1 MMNTESVMEF
11 LSGVSLL
18 QRLPKSSLFNI
29 AQLVTPQHFGSG
41 EHVVREGDAGDGIYF
56 ILEGEAEVS
65 SVNDVDD
72 NRPEFILKRHDYFG
86 CGTEASSVQA
96 DVIALTK
103 LTCLVLP
110 REHSNLLQTRSIWN
124 ADQASEACPVE
135 KILHLEPVEV
145 NLFTGITV
153 PDTPSFGKVFGG
165 QFIGQALAAASKTVD
180 CLKIVHSL
188 HAYFILIGDLDI
200 PIVYQVDRVRDGKSF
215 ATRRVEAIQKGRVV
229 FSLLASFQKD
239 EQSFDHQLPTM
250 PSSLPD
256 PETLFSMEELRDR
269 RLTDPRLPKTYRT
282 KVASKEFV
290 PWPIDIRFCEPNTGT
305 NMTKSPPRLRFW
317 FRAKGN
323 LSDDQ
328 ALHRCVLAYVSDLI
342 FLQVS
347 FNPHR
352 RQGLRMA
359 SISLDHALWFH
370 RPCKAD
376 DWILFN
382 IESPTAYNG
391 RGFVSG
397 QMFDRK
403 GQLIASVYQEGVF
416 RKKPDPPNVSKL

>member
-1 MMNTESVMEF
+1 MNTESVMEF

-18 QRLPKSSLFNI
+18 QSLPRSSLLKI
-29 AQLVTPQHFGSG
+29 ALLVTPLYFGPG
-41 EHVVREGDAGDGIYF
+41 EHVVREGDAGLGIYF

-65 SVNDVDD
+65 SVSDVDE

-86 CGTEASSVQA
+86 CGMEVPSAHA

-124 ADQASEACPVE
+124 ADQASEACSVVE
-135 KILHLEPVEV
+135 QILHLEPVE
-145 NLFTGITV
+145 
-153 PDTPSFGKVFGG
+153 
-165 QFIGQALAAASKTVD
+165 ALAAASKTVD
-180 CLKIVHSL
+180 CLKNVHSL

-200 PIVYQVDRVRDGKSF
+200 PIIYQVDRVRDGKSF
-215 ATRRVEAIQKGRVV
+215 ATRRVEAIQKGKVV

-250 PSSLPD
+250 PTCLPD
-256 PETLFSMEELRDR
+256 PETLLSMEELRDR

-290 PWPIDIRFCEPNTGT
+290 PWPIDIRFCEPSTGT

-317 FRAKGN
+317 FRAKGK

-328 ALHRCVLAYVSDLI
+328 ALHRCVLAYISDLI

-347 FNPHR
+347 LNPHR

-382 IESPTAYNG
+382 IESPTAYSG
-391 RGFVSG
+391 RGFVSA

-403 GQLIASVYQEGVF
+403 GQLVASVYQEGVF
-416 RKKPDPPNVSKL
+416 RKKPDPPTVSKL